1 MKRVFFDIVLFLT
14 ILFLPWWAGFLMA
27 FIGLFV
33 FNNFYEYLA
42 YGVIIFIFYGPMSN
56 RFISSPVYFS
66 LILTTSFALIE
77 FIKTNIIFYKK

>member
-56 RFISSPVYFS
+56 TLISSPVYFS
-66 LILTTSFALIE
+66 LILTTSFTLIE
-77 FIKTNIIFYKK
+77 FVKTNIIFYKK